1 MIIGID
7 TGISGGMAL
16 LQDGILV
23 ECTETPFYWHQ
34 LKTKS
39 KTGKFKRRRKLN
51 YHQLHKI
58 LWRWYGMGAR
68 KIIIEQVHP
77 MQGNGVISAF
87 SQGEAMGA
95 FTAMAAGLGLEIYY
109 VLPTQWKQVHGLIGK
124 DKTYSLYEARRL
136 FGDQWFKLAKDHNKA
151 EAALIG
157 VCGLHDDDNRLHN
170 II

>member
-16 LQDGILV
+16 LQDGVLAQ
-23 ECTETPFYWHQ
+23 CCETPFYWHQ

-51 YHQLHKI
+51 YHQLYKI
-58 LWRWYGMGAR
+58 LHRWHDLGAR
-68 KIIIEQVHP
+68 KIIIEHVHP

-87 SQGEAMGA
+87 SQGEALGA
-95 FTAMAAGLGLEIYY
+95 FTAIAAGLDLEIYY
-109 VLPTQWKQVHGLIGK
+109 VLPTQWKKVHGLIGK
-124 DKTYSLYEARRL
+124 DKAYSLDEARRL
-136 FGDQWFKLAKDHNKA
+136 FGEDGFKLAKDHNKA

-157 VCGLHDDDNRLHN
+157 VLRSCMM
-170 II
+170 IIINCIA